1 MKFVIFSDIHFHNWP
16 AHSTILGNG
25 LNSRLVHTADRM
37 RDIIQIAID
46 QKADGIIFAGDFFHV
61 KKVDSDVIDV
71 AVNAVAN
78 CPLPI
83 WGIPGNHDMASFVQQ
98 THSARAVSGKVR
110 FLDNLNGR
118 SVELG
123 DGSVIWGLPF
133 TARNTDIKDELAQ
146 VPENTKILIMHQ
158 GVFGA
163 VMGDGYIGDTEDSI
177 NPQELYGKAELTVC
191 GHFHTAQ
198 YIKIQEGET
207 YKATG
212 PTRFQYTPGNS
223 VLIPGAV
230 EQHNWGDKGQERGC
244 WMVDTDKKTLQFF
257 PLNSPK
263 FVEVTEETR
272 EVDCRGNYV
281 RYLGKDRKRS
291 ETLASVSESFVEDVS
306 PEVPCCNERGYSLS
320 TTDSMEKVL
329 ETYIANANQE
339 NLDVARLVAEGKRL
353 LA

>member
-1 MKFVIFSDIHFHNWP
+1 MRYFLFSDIHFHNWP
-16 AHSTILGNG
+16 AHAKVLGNG
-25 LNSRLVHTADRM
+25 LNSRLVHTGQRLQ
-37 RDIIQIAID
+37 DIIRLAID
-46 QKADGIIFAGDFFHV
+46 NKADGLIFCGDWFHV

-71 AVNAVAN
+71 AVNAVAH

-118 SVELG
+118 SVQLG
-123 DGSVIWGLPF
+123 DGSTLYGIPF
-133 TARNTDIKDELAQ
+133 TARQADIKSELAK
-146 VPENTKILIMHQ
+146 VPKNTKILIMHQ

-198 YIKIQEGET
+198 YIKIKEGET

-212 PTRFQYTPGNS
+212 ATRFQYTPGNS
-223 VLIPGAV
+223 ILIPGAV

-244 WMVDTDKKTLQFF
+244 WMVDTDTKTLQFF
-257 PLNSPK
+257 PLSSPK
-263 FVEVTEETR
+263 FVEVTEETGQ
-272 EVDCRGNYV
+272 VDCRGNYV
-281 RYLGKDRKRS
+281 RYLGKDNKRR
-291 ETLASVSESFVEDVS
+291 EALASVSESFIEDVL
-306 PEVPCCNERGYSLS
+306 PEAPCCNERGYSLS
-320 TTDSMEKVL
+320 TADPMEKVL
-329 ETYIANANQE
+329 QTYITNTNSQ
-339 NLDVARLVAEGKRL
+339 NLDTARLLAEGKRL